1 MSTTELRQQLDDQAY
16 ALYRTAIKLADSL
29 PQGSRNEAEELY
41 EFACDLSAHFE
52 PRITPLQPTNPPTT
66 TNTP

>member
-1 MSTTELRQQLDDQAY
+1 MSTEIRRQLDDQAY
-16 ALYRTAIKLADSL
+16 ALYRTVLALADSL
-29 PQGSRNEAEELY
+29 PKGSRKEAGGLY

-52 PRITPLQPTNPPTT
+52 PRITPLQPTNQPTT